1 MSFYWSKFKSYF
13 CINKINQMKNLNLII
28 TSILGATAIMLGAFG
43 AHALKEK
50 LGVDAL
56 KTFETGVRYQM
67 YHVLVL
73 LFVNTYQNFS
83 VKIKNGISIFFF
95 IGILFF
101 SGSLYAITVL
111 GISPKSIWFIT
122 PLGGLL
128 FIVGWLKL
136 SFSFFKER

>member
-1 MSFYWSKFKSYF
+1 
-13 CINKINQMKNLNLII
+13 MKNLSLII
-28 TSILGATAIMLGAFG
+28 TALLGAIAIMLGAFG

-73 LFVNTYQNFS
+73 LFVNTYSQFS
-83 VKIKNGISIFFF
+83 SKVKNSISLLFF

-101 SGSLYAITVL
+101 SGSLYAITAL
-111 GISPKSIWFIT
+111 GVNPKSIWFVT
-122 PLGGLL
+122 PLGGLF
-128 FIVGWLKL
+128 FIIGWLKL
-136 SFSFFKER
+136 SFSFFKGK